1 MMINQQLESQK
12 LGLHGWQETVLKN
25 NLLESLDHYNL
36 LEFNHEGLET
46 EPETKEKLKAKNL
59 MLERARC
66 YFMWFECLS
75 FVQSCLTIERI

>member
-1 MMINQQLESQK
+1 MINQQPVSQK

-46 EPETKEKLKAKNL
+46 EPETKEKLKAKKL

-66 YFMWFECLS
+66 YFIWL
-75 FVQSCLTIERI
+75 

>member
-12 LGLHGWQETVLKN
+12 LVLHGWQETVLKN

-36 LEFNHEGLET
+36 LDFNHEGLET
-46 EPETKEKLKAKNL
+46 EPETKEKLKTKNL

-66 YFMWFECLS
+66 YFMWL
-75 FVQSCLTIERI
+75 